1 MAKYVMALDAGTTS
15 NRCILF
21 NEKGEM
27 CSVAQREF
35 TQYFPK
41 PGWVEHDA
49 DEIWASM
56 LGVAVEAMNM
66 INAEAEDIAAIG
78 ITNQRET
85 TIVWDKETGKPF
97 LDAKGK
103 EIRSK
108 SESFTPKESDGTVEV
123 TFTFPATGL
132 GGKSTVVFE
141 DLKQGDVTL
150 CSHADIEDE
159 AQTVYIPKIGTKA
172 TDAKTGKHSVK
183 AGKVTIN
190 DVVKYQNL
198 EKGKTYTLKGTL
210 MDKKTGKAVKVNGKE
225 VTATASFVA
234 GGDTV
239 SNEKDTVV
247 GDVDKDAAEDAI
259 QKTERVSGEATVTF
273 KFDASGLGGKTLVA
287 FEHLYEGEAEIA
299 NHTDIKDKA
308 QSVDIIKVKKPVKGS
323 KRGSYSRGK
332 KVQTGDNMKM
342 YIFAGAAVI
351 LVIAGVAFL
360 VKGKKKEEE

>member
-1 MAKYVMALDAGTTS
+1 M
-15 NRCILF
+15 
-21 NEKGEM
+21 
-27 CSVAQREF
+27 
-35 TQYFPK
+35 
-41 PGWVEHDA
+41 
-49 DEIWASM
+49 
-56 LGVAVEAMNM
+56 
-66 INAEAEDIAAIG
+66 
-78 ITNQRET
+78 
-85 TIVWDKETGKPF
+85 DKSTGKPF
-97 LDAKGK
+97 LDSKGK

-108 SESFTPKESDGTVEV
+108 SESFTPTETDGTVEV
-123 TFTFPATGL
+123 RFTFPATGL